1 MTASRYRIFV
11 SLLLAGLG
19 CQFGFRPVLA
29 QTPKPEQSQ
38 PTLQSAEETYR
49 QGLKLEIDRQWVRAA
64 DLYDAALKQWPERTD
79 FRQRLILCEMHLR
92 LQKRYHDQSFRQILL
107 RMSEADCAR
116 LYGEIIDRID
126 TSYVDP
132 IDLSGLTRRGIDNFE
147 VALRDPEFQQVNAP
161 SANIAQIRQLRDW
174 LRENRSR
181 ILVPDRR
188 KSTEVVASIADTAA
202 RTAGVTRQSVYLE
215 FIFGACDAL
224 DEFSACLT
232 PSKLEDLYAVIDG
245 NFVGLGVELKD
256 DPRGLIL
263 TNVLRGGPAWESGM
277 KIGEVI
283 TTVDGKSLAGMNLD
297 QAAAELQGPEGS
309 SVELVLA
316 GESQIQRKI
325 RLIRRPVDVDSVVD
339 VRMIDPTSGIGYLKL
354 NGFQKTTN
362 RELESAIELL
372 RSSGMKLL
380 IFDLRGNPGGLLNC
394 SVEIADQFLSN
405 GVIVT
410 TRGRSDGQS
419 QIYRAKPEVSWNFP
433 LVILVDRESAS
444 ASEILAGA
452 LQENGRAD
460 VLGERSFGKGSVQS
474 IFPIRTAPA
483 GLKLTTARF
492 YSPLD
497 RPYTQGVTPN
507 VITRQVA
514 RPTNDGKTVAA
525 AEDFVLKAAVE
536 HGRGKLNAPNTITST
551 PRSIPTANV
560 TTPAGVR

>member
-1 MTASRYRIFV
+1 MIASRYRCLAYAV
-11 SLLLAGLG
+11 LAGFLCHTG
-19 CQFGFRPVLA
+19 SDAANGQVSGSAPGPALSA
-29 QTPKPEQSQ
+29 T
-38 PTLQSAEETYR
+38 AEETYR
-49 QGLKLEIDRQWVRAA
+49 QGLKLEIERDWAKAA
-64 DLYDAALKQWPERTD
+64 DIYDAASRQWPERTD
-79 FRQRLILCEMHLR
+79 FRQRLILCEMHMR
-92 LQKRYHDQSFRQILL
+92 LQKRYKDQSFRQILL

-116 LYGEIIDRID
+116 LYGEIVERID
-126 TSYVDP
+126 ASYVDP
-132 IDLSGLTRRGIDNFE
+132 IDLSALTRRGIDNLE
-147 VALRDPEFQQVNAP
+147 VALRDPEFQQINAP
-161 SANIAQIRQLRDW
+161 SATSPQIRQLREW
-174 LRENRSR
+174 LRENRSKV
-181 ILVPDRR
+181 LVPDRR
-188 KSTEVVASIADTAA
+188 KSTEVLATISDTAA

-263 TNVLRGGPAWESGM
+263 TSVLRGGPAWEAGLKM
-277 KIGEVI
+277 GEII
-283 TTVDGKSLAGMNLD
+283 TSVDGKSLAGMNLD

-316 GESQIQRKI
+316 GTGSIERKI

-339 VRMIDPTSGIGYLKL
+339 VRMVDPAAGIGYLKL

-372 RSSGMKLL
+372 RSSGMRLL
-380 IFDLRGNPGGLLNC
+380 VFDLRGNPGGLLNC
-394 SVEIADQFLSN
+394 SVEIADQFLDK

-419 QIYRAKPEVSWNFP
+419 QVYRAKPEVAWNFP
-433 LVILVDRESAS
+433 MVILVDRESAS

-460 VLGERSFGKGSVQS
+460 VIGERSFGKGSVQS

-514 RPTNDGKTVAA
+514 RPANDGRTVAI
-525 AEDFVLKAAVE
+525 AEDYVLKSAIE
-536 HGRGKLNAPNTITST
+536 HGRGKLGMRAGASAAG
-551 PRSIPTANV
+551 SIPTANV
-560 TTPAGVR
+560 SSPAGVR

>member
-1 MTASRYRIFV
+1 VIAP
-11 SLLLAGLG
+11 
-19 CQFGFRPVLA
+19 GFRTFVYALLVSYGCHVGSLSIAA
-29 QTPKPEQSQ
+29 QVTQAESASTV
-38 PTLQSAEETYR
+38 TLTAEETYR
-49 QGLKLEIDRQWVRAA
+49 QGLKLEIERKWASAA
-64 DLYDAALKQWPERTD
+64 EIYDAGAKQWPERTD
-79 FRQRLILCEMHLR
+79 FRQRLVLCEMHLR

-107 RMSEADCAR
+107 RMSEIDCAR
-116 LYGEIIDRID
+116 LYSEIIDRID
-126 TSYVDP
+126 SSYVDP
-132 IDLSGLTRRGIDNFE
+132 IDLSGLTRRGIDNLE
-147 VALRDPEFQQVNAP
+147 VALRDPEFQQINAV
-161 SANIAQIRQLRDW
+161 SANTAQIRQLRDW
-174 LRENRSR
+174 LRENRSKV
-181 ILVPDRR
+181 LVPDRR
-188 KSTEVVASIADTAA
+188 RATEVVSTIADTSA
-202 RTAGVTRQSVYLE
+202 RTAGVSRQSVYLE

-263 TNVLRGGPAWESGM
+263 TNVLRGGPAWEAGL
-277 KIGEVI
+277 KAGEVI
-283 TTVDGKSLAGMNLD
+283 TNVDGKNLAGMNLD
-297 QAAAELQGPEGS
+297 QAAAELQGPEGT

-316 GESQIQRKI
+316 GNSQIQRKI
-325 RLIRRPVDVDSVVD
+325 RLMRRPVDVDSVVD
-339 VRMIDPTSGIGYLKL
+339 VRMVDSTAGIGYLKL
-354 NGFQKTTN
+354 NGFQKTTS
-362 RELESAIELL
+362 RELETAIEALK
-372 RSSGMKLL
+372 SSGMKLL

-394 SVEIADQFLSN
+394 SVEIADQFLDN

-419 QIYRAKPEVSWNFP
+419 QVYRAKSDVAWTFP
-433 LVILVDRESAS
+433 LVILVDRDSAS

-514 RPTNDGKTVAA
+514 RPTNDGQAIA
-525 AEDFVLKAAVE
+525 SNEDFVLKAAME
-536 HGRGKLNAPNTITST
+536 HGRNKLGSQTITST

-560 TTPAGVR
+560 STVPSGVR

>member
-1 MTASRYRIFV
+1 MIFSRFRHLGFA
-11 SLLLAGLG
+11 LLLT
-19 CQFGFRPVLA
+19 LA
-29 QTPKPEQSQ
+29 IVRDASVATAQQSPAEAPS
-38 PTLQSAEETYR
+38 PTNRNADESYR
-49 QGLKLEIDRQWVRAA
+49 DGLKLEIDRQWAKAA
-64 DLYDAALKQWPERTD
+64 DHYDAALKQWPERTD

-92 LQKRYHDQSFRQILL
+92 LQKRYHDYSFQQILL
-107 RMSEADCAR
+107 RMDDADCAR
-116 LYGEIIDRID
+116 LYNEILDRID
-126 TSYVDP
+126 NHYVDP
-132 IDLSGLTRRGIDNFE
+132 IDLSGLTRRGIDNLE
-147 VALRDPEFQQVNAP
+147 VALRDPEFQRINAP
-161 SANIAQIRQLRDW
+161 TAAPAQIRTLREW

-181 ILVPDRR
+181 IMAPDRK
-188 KSTEVVASIADTAA
+188 KSAEIVTAIADAA
-202 RTAGVTRQSVYLE
+202 VRTAGVSRQSVYME

-232 PSKLEDLYAVIDG
+232 PAKLEDLYAVIDG

-256 DPRGLIL
+256 DPKGLVL
-263 TNVLRGGPAWESGM
+263 TSVIRGGPAWEAGL
-277 KIGEVI
+277 KVGEII
-283 TTVDGKSLAGMNLD
+283 TSVDGKSLAGMNLE

-309 SVELVLA
+309 SVELLLA
-316 GESQIQRKI
+316 REGAALRKI
-325 RLIRRPVDVDSVVD
+325 RLVRRPVDVDSVVD
-339 VRMIDPTSGIGYLKL
+339 IKMVDPQEGIGYLKL
-354 NGFQKTTN
+354 TGFQKTTN
-362 RELESAIELL
+362 RELASAVDLL
-372 RSSGMKLL
+372 RSNGMKLL

-394 SVEIADQFLSN
+394 SVEIADQFLAQ

-419 QIYRAKPEVSWNFP
+419 QVYRAKPDIAWDFP
-433 LVILVDRESAS
+433 VVLLVDRDSAS

-514 RPTNDGKTVAA
+514 RPTNEGKTVAS
-525 AEDFVLKAAVE
+525 AEDFVLKAAIE
-536 HGRGKLNAPNTITST
+536 HGRGKLNAQTATSA

-560 TTPAGVR
+560 TSGAGDVR